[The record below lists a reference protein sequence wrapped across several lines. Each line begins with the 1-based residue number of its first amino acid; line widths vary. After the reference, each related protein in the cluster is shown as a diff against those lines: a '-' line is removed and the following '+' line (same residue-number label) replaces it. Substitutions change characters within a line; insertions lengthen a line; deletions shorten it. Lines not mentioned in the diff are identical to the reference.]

1 MKRLLL
7 ALLMILLPLC
17 GSAETTEPTNLPTYF
32 FEENEVYIGE
42 DEAWIFGVQMLPI
55 IDDGDV
61 KVPLVILSHGLG
73 GSYEECL
80 PYARKLASHGVSA
93 FCFDFRNSGG
103 MSDGEVTDMSVLT
116 EVADLEEI
124 LKEAQQWEQIDPERI
139 VLLGFSQG
147 GLVSAI
153 TAAWHE
159 EEIAGA
165 VLYYPALIMAENL
178 HKMFST
184 LDEVPDAFDFRWVRA
199 GRIYVEDMWDFD
211 VYGEVSQYTKKVLLF
226 HGDADTIVPLSSSER
241 AMEVYPDAEL
251 IVMPGA
257 AHGFVGQAFED
268 SMLHV
273 FRYFQEIGVL
283 GE

>member
-1 MKRLLL
+1 MKKLMIALLL
-7 ALLMILLPLC
+7 ILLPLWAC
-17 GSAETTEPTNLPTYF
+17 AEAADLADLPTYLY
-32 FEENEVYIGE
+32 EENEVYLGE
-42 DEAWIFGVQMLPI
+42 DEAWLFGIQMLPI
-55 IDDGDV
+55 TSGVDE

-80 PYARKLASHGVSA
+80 PYARELASHGVAA

-159 EEIAGA
+159 EEIAGV

-178 HKMFST
+178 HEMFSS
-184 LDEVPDAFDFRWVRA
+184 LDEVPDTFGFRWVRA

-273 FRYFQEIGVL
+273 FRYFQEIAVL